1 MLIITV
7 HVNAPPGQA
16 IGIKEQIAQDLERYG
31 DTRVVSVEEINPS
44 YQQMQIGG
52 IDNRQGGKRK

>member
-31 DTRVVSVEEINPS
+31 DTRVVSVEVVQPA
-44 YQQMQIGG
+44 YRQMQIGEIG
-52 IDNRQGGKRK
+52 NRPHGKK

>member
-7 HVNAPPGQA
+7 QVSAPAGQA

-31 DTRVVSVEEINPS
+31 DTRVLSVEVVKQT
-44 YQQMQIGG
+44 YQQMKLGG
-52 IDNRQGGKRK
+52 MDNEVLR

>member
-7 HVNAPPGQA
+7 HVNAPAGQA

-31 DTRVVSVEEINPS
+31 DTCVVSVEVVQPT
-44 YQQMQIGG
+44 YRQMQIGETASQ
-52 IDNRQGGKRK
+52 QGGKRK

>member
-1 MLIITV
+1 MMLVITV

-31 DTRVVSVEEINPS
+31 DTRVVSVEVVQPA
-44 YQQMQIGG
+44 YRQMQIGEIG
-52 IDNRQGGKRK
+52 NRPHGKK